1 VDQNNILGNTPAY
14 ALIDLS
20 GGASLGSS
28 TLQFVV
34 TNVMDRRAQLS
45 RFTAIS
51 PQFDNQVYVIPS
63 QPRTFTIRFGQ
74 KF

>member
-1 VDQNNILGNTPAY
+1 M
-14 ALIDLS
+14 
-20 GGASLGSS
+20 GSS

-51 PQFDNQVYVIPS
+51 PQFDNQVYIIPS
-63 QPRTFTIRFGQ
+63 QPRTIAIKFGQ